1 MVYRVYVEKKPG
13 FALEADALL
22 KDIRSFLRIESLKG
36 LRLLNRYDVEGAAKR
51 RICSTARCAPFFPR
65 RSSITPRRITRATG
79 ILCSRWNICPAST
92 TSARTAP
99 RSACS
104 WPVPGRARRW
114 CKPRELYALYGDAH
128 GR

>member
-36 LRLLNRYDVEGAAKR
+36 LRLLNRNDGEGAQKDLFDR
-51 RICSTARCAPFFPR
+51 SVRTIFPR
-65 RSSITPRRITRATG
+65 RSSITPRRITRTTG

-104 WPVPGRARRW
+104 WLSSASGRW
-114 CKPRELYALYGDAH
+114 
-128 GR
+128 